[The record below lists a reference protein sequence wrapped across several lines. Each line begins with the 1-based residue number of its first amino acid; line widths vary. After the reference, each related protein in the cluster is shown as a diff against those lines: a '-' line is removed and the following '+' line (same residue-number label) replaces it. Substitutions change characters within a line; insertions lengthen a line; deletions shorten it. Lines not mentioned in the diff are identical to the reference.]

1 MRLRFFAVFKSVL
14 MVLCLPAIIW
24 HVPLNAEVTL
34 PAKQTQPQ
42 AADYT
47 NFSPWDLLN
56 YDTLSYQRITDFL
69 WEIAYGDTLEK
80 NLSSAQA
87 NQVMNFVIFL
97 ARNGLQDDDIEGK
110 SALEEDIKWLRGEPN
125 NSTLALDD
133 DDDERS
139 EAGNWWW
146 NTSLKGYENYGAKV
160 TPAALYGNQSPRI
173 LNCGWISESWK
184 ATKKFVKKHKKEVI
198 IAAVVVVAATVV
210 IVATSG
216 AAMPAVVGGAVAA
229 SADSEGNG
237 DLKPKG
243 TSKPR
248 TPVNKPGEIYEPYD
262 GNNHENQTSSTHYP
276 SHCDFDRP
284 KEIEALIPGTT
295 PQLEPTLD
303 RSTLLIETIERQNT
317 TLKEELSQEPVIASD
332 SLNIPG
338 EEQPTL
344 WSQAADKAREVGSY
358 VVHEVYDGVTDQLQ
372 VISGATGYIS
382 EKLNNASEYFSNISP
397 FEKDPR
403 ESFQESISAGHEK
416 IDAVF
421 GTEHANMYT
430 DEAKES
436 RDQLTTGM
444 LPPPGGGVKSSSKFY
459 EKNINHIFRS
469 KPGHLIDTQ
478 ANRKLILEV
487 AGDSKNFLGVDKH
500 RNSWHAKIQKD
511 GTQVWSIS
519 RNGEI
524 RDAGVNK
531 KVQNFHKET
540 GLSSSEKPKQR

>member
-1 MRLRFFAVFKSVL
+1 MRLRFFQFFAVFKSVL

-24 HVPLNAEVTL
+24 HVPLNAEATL
-34 PAKQTQPQ
+34 PAQQTQPQ

-69 WEIAYGDTLEK
+69 WEVAYGNSLENK
-80 NLSSAQA
+80 LNESQT

-97 ARNGLQDDDIEGK
+97 ARNGLQDEDIEGK

-125 NSTLALDD
+125 NSTLAL

-160 TPAALYGNQSPRI
+160 TPAVLYRNQSPRI

-216 AAMPAVVGGAVAA
+216 AATPAVVGGAVAA
-229 SADSEGNG
+229 SADSEENG

-276 SHCDFDRP
+276 SHSDFDRP

-332 SLNIPG
+332 SLNIPEG
-338 EEQPTL
+338 RTYNPSTIEGVRRQKLADEQLYGGFTPNNLRRVAEWGNDETMP
-344 WSQAADKAREVGSY
+344 DR
-358 VVHEVYDGVTDQLQ
+358 TDQHL
-372 VISGATGYIS
+372 IGIANHF
-382 EKLNNASEYFSNISP
+382 LNNSPEQDRNTPIYSSGPTINPRFGPTINNMQSAYDQGEQAHTQMLSQIADDLQAISDIPASTP
-397 FEKDPR
+397 FIDPMTR
-403 ESFQESISAGHEK
+403 FQSIPSQHYPSM
-416 IDAVF
+416 
-421 GTEHANMYT
+421 T
-430 DEAKES
+430 
-436 RDQLTTGM
+436 
-444 LPPPGGGVKSSSKFY
+444 
-459 EKNINHIFRS
+459 
-469 KPGHLIDTQ
+469 
-478 ANRKLILEV
+478 
-487 AGDSKNFLGVDKH
+487 VDKMSQTLGDLMGSL
-500 RNSWHAKIQKD
+500 NIQY
-511 GTQVWSIS
+511 
-519 RNGEI
+519 
-524 RDAGVNK
+524 
-531 KVQNFHKET
+531 
-540 GLSSSEKPKQR
+540 